1 MKLFRNFKLFPNIG
15 VGGGGFGGGGVWQGG
30 IVGKYEKK
38 SEIQWNYARV
48 FRTDAHTD

>member
-1 MKLFRNFKLFPNIG
+1 MDSIL
-15 VGGGGFGGGGVWQGG
+15 G

-48 FRTDAHTD
+48 FRTDAHTDGPTEIWNNPGVSFPRILQEVK